1 MKKSNFSS
9 IKRVLSYIKKYTPLL
24 IVSILLSIATVGCSL
39 YIPIIIGDSIDNII
53 GKGLVNFDIV
63 FSLLLRVGIMALTIA
78 VLQWIMNIINNK
90 ITYNVARDVRNEAF
104 DKLSALPLSYIDS
117 HQGGEVVSRI
127 ISDVDQLSEGLLMG
141 FTQFFTGIATI
152 IGTLIFMLTLSPII
166 TIVVVVLTPLSLV
179 VASFISKRTYSL
191 FKVQSVAKAKQT
203 ALINENIDNLKVVKA
218 FSHEDESLEEF
229 DKTNEELKKISVK
242 AIFFSSLVN
251 PTTRFVN
258 ALVYA
263 GVALVGALVVM
274 GNFGTAI
281 TVGALSCFLS
291 YANQYAKPFNEI
303 SGVVTELQ
311 NSLACASRVFELID
325 EENEPSTSPSS
336 LVLND
341 AQGNI
346 TLENVEFSYTPDK
359 PLIKDLNLTVKA
371 GERIAIV
378 GPTGCG
384 KTTLINLLMRFYDV
398 CGGKISVDG
407 TDIRNIT
414 RHSLRKNYGMVLQ
427 DTWLMGGTV
436 KENIALGKP
445 NATDEEIINA
455 AKASHA
461 HSFIKRLPLGY
472 DTVISDEN
480 SGLSQGQKQLLCIS
494 RIMLSLPPMLILD
507 EATSSIDTRTE
518 LKIQDAFASLMSGRT
533 SFIVAHRLS
542 TIKEADL
549 ILVMNNGNIVETG
562 NHKEL
567 LEKKGFYHK
576 LYYSQFEHF
585 EEN

>member
-1 MKKSNFSS
+1 MKKMNFST
-9 IKRVLSYIKKYTPLL
+9 IKRVLIYIKKYTALL
-24 IVSILLSIATVGCSL
+24 IISILLSICTVGLTL
-39 YIPIIIGDSIDNII
+39 YIPIVIGEAIDHIIGVGMVD
-53 GKGLVNFDIV
+53 FDTITH
-63 FSLLLRVGIMALTIA
+63 LLLKVGIISLVIA
-78 VLQWIMNIINNK
+78 ALQWIMNTINNK
-90 ITYNVARDVRNEAF
+90 ITYNVTRDVRNEAF
-104 DKLSALPLSYIDS
+104 DKLSSLPLSYVDS
-117 HQGGEVVSRI
+117 HPSGEVVSRV
-127 ISDVDQLSEGLLMG
+127 ISDVDQLADGLLMG

-152 IGTLIFMLTLSPII
+152 IGTLVFMLTLSPII
-166 TIVVVVLTPLSLV
+166 TLVVVVLTPLSLV
-179 VASFISKRTYSL
+179 VAGFISKRTYAL
-191 FKVQSVAKAKQT
+191 FKVQSEARARQT
-203 ALINENIDNLKVVKA
+203 AIINESIGNLKVVKA

-229 DKTNEELKKISVK
+229 DKSNEKLKKASVK

-263 GVALVGALVVM
+263 GVALTGALIVM

-281 TVGALSCFLS
+281 SVGALSCFLS

-311 NSLACASRVFELID
+311 NALACATRVFELID
-325 EENEPSTSPSS
+325 EKPEIQEGSVMLDEAMGYIS
-336 LVLND
+336 
-341 AQGNI
+341 
-346 TLENVEFSYTPDK
+346 LENVEFSYSPDK
-359 PLIKDLNLTVKA
+359 PLIKNLNLNVKS
-371 GERIAIV
+371 GQRIAIV

-398 CGGKISVDG
+398 CGGSISVDG
-407 TDIRNIT
+407 HDIRDIT

-445 NATDEEIINA
+445 NATNDEIISA
-455 AKASHA
+455 AKAAHA
-461 HSFIKRLPLGY
+461 HSFIKRLPQGY
-472 DTVISDEN
+472 DTVVSEELG
-480 SGLSQGQKQLLCIS
+480 GLSQGQKQLLCIS

-518 LKIQDAFASLMSGRT
+518 LKIQNAFASLMSGRT

-549 ILVMNNGNIVETG
+549 ILVMNKGNIVETG

-567 LEKKGFYHK
+567 LSKKGFYYD
-576 LYYSQFEHF
+576 LYHSQFENS
-585 EEN
+585 EDN